1 MKTVHLAT
9 PAEDNASWNW
19 EVAIV
24 LGDGVAK
31 NLFDCEEI
39 GRNLLGD
46 AWSSDRPT
54 CRHNYATVR
63 ENSTGAELAGTQ
75 NTPEKSG
82 GFFDFLNEELA
93 ESRDQP
99 LAVCVIMYGLMVGVQ
114 QPLSRSPGGLE
125 VASTASNSSLMLLAH
140 DLWMLSRAAWVA
152 CW

>member
-1 MKTVHLAT
+1 M
-9 PAEDNASWNW
+9 
-19 EVAIV
+19 
-24 LGDGVAK
+24 
-31 NLFDCEEI
+31 
-39 GRNLLGD
+39 
-46 AWSSDRPT
+46 
-54 CRHNYATVR
+54 R

-82 GFFDFLNEELA
+82 GYFDFLNEELA

-125 VASTASNSSLMLLAH
+125 VASTASNSSLMLSAH